1 MEAWITLAGIQLY
14 KQVSNSVYKDKLNQI
29 ILETQFEDIQ
39 PLLGETFFYTIDSN
53 IENYNDLLNGSSYTY
68 NGVTYVNVGLKA
80 VLANYI
86 YARLA
91 MFGDVIDN
99 PFGMTTKLNVNESKP
114 IDLATKKTFYNSNR
128 QYAYNLWLNVE
139 KFIVR
144 TNLAGYNSG
153 CTTKPNT
160 FKISKIG

>member
-1 MEAWITLAGIQLY
+1 MEAWITLAGIQQF

-39 PLLGETFFYTIDSN
+39 PLIGEDFFYKIDSDLVG
-53 IENYNDLLNGSSYTY
+53 YTDLLDGSTYEY

-139 KFIVR
+139 KFMVR
-144 TNLAGYNSG
+144 TKLVGYNSG

-160 FKISKIG
+160 FKISRIG